1 MKQPIRNIA
10 ILAHVDAGK
19 TTLSERILF
28 AAGEI
33 HRPGR
38 VEDGLA
44 TMDYMP
50 EEKERGITI
59 ESGVAHFEWKNTWF
73 NFIDTPGHV
82 DFGAEVDMA
91 LTAVEGAVLVVS
103 AASGVETQTLA
114 SFRKLRESRVRTIL
128 FVNKLDN
135 PDYSLDETLINI
147 EETLGVRPVL
157 MSVPQFK
164 NGKMC
169 AMLDVLSQSRLVHSE
184 SGTEVLDDGWES
196 DAGAAEER
204 ALLKKYYDEA
214 VEFASNFDDE
224 ILSLALEN
232 KPVPPKML
240 LRGLKALAASDE
252 YVICYAGSALEGFG
266 IRSLVTAL
274 SFFLPEVP
282 TFGENELGQ
291 VIRLR
296 HFRGVGEISLFRS
309 HVDLLRRDWPADFEF
324 SRLKANMLLPV
335 DEIRAG
341 DIYAMVSPF
350 ETELGQVIYLDDNC
364 ARRMSR
370 QTKFDMTESNSWY
383 LSEAKVQRR
392 ETRDERGERAAG
404 TSLRAEGEAISNAS
418 GNAALNGNA
427 AGTATGNA
435 APSISENYLPLLQT
449 RVECVRT
456 EDYAHVERSLS
467 VLARM
472 DPSFRVQKDDGGFW
486 YLHTVG
492 EVQLDVLLA
501 RLKREFGCEVRAG
514 SPEVRWQERLC
525 REVGPAENTFQIG
538 PHKMSISI
546 SASPLEGDAHD
557 IRLSAEFM
565 EKAPLEILAGV
576 RSALLESTEVGVL
589 GKGPLVGVRFEV
601 HRFEWTEGALPPM
614 IKKCCADAVAKLVK
628 PADVQLYEPVME
640 LSLECPVNF
649 AGLVTGDIQA
659 REGKVKEIEGDGK
672 THFLKADVPLRKIF
686 GYATGVRSISKGTAL
701 YSMKL
706 LGYRP
711 AMV

>member
-427 AGTATGNA
+427 A
-435 APSISENYLPLLQT
+435 PSISENYLPLLQT

>member
-59 ESGVAHFEWKNTWF
+59 ESGVAQFEWKNTWF

-103 AASGVETQTLA
+103 AASGVETQTVA
-114 SFRKLRESRVRTIL
+114 SFRKLHESRVRTIL

-169 AMLDVLSQSRLVHSE
+169 GMLDVLSQSRLVYSE
-184 SGTEVLDDGWES
+184 SGAEVLDDDWES
-196 DAGAAEER
+196 DVSAAEDR
-204 ALLKKYYDEA
+204 ALLKKYYAEA

-224 ILSLALEN
+224 ILSLALDN

-240 LRGLKALAASDE
+240 LRGLKTLATSDD

-266 IRSLVTAL
+266 VRSLVTAL

-282 TFGENELGQ
+282 TFDENELGQ
-291 VIRLR
+291 VVRLR
-296 HFRGVGEISLFRS
+296 HFRGIGEISLFRS
-309 HVDLLRRDWPADFEF
+309 HVDLLRRDWPAGFEF

-335 DEIRAG
+335 DEIRSG
-341 DIYAMVSPF
+341 DIYAMRSPF
-350 ETELGQVIYLDDNC
+350 ETELGQVIRLDADGNVLEE
-364 ARRMSR
+364 RG
-370 QTKFDMTESNSWY
+370 
-383 LSEAKVQRR
+383 
-392 ETRDERGERAAG
+392 ETRDERDVRHPEERSDEGSREVNYSIGER
-404 TSLRAEGEAISNAS
+404 
-418 GNAALNGNA
+418 
-427 AGTATGNA
+427 
-435 APSISENYLPLLQT
+435 YLPLLQT

-525 REVGPAENTFQIG
+525 RAVGPAENTFQIG

-565 EKAPLEILAGV
+565 ENAPREILAGV

-706 LGYRP
+706 LGYRS
-711 AMV
+711 ATV

>member
-184 SGTEVLDDGWES
+184 SGAEVLDDGWES

-291 VIRLR
+291 VVRLR

-309 HVDLLRRDWPADFEF
+309 HVDLLRRDWPAGFEF

-335 DEIRAG
+335 DEIRSG

-350 ETELGQVIYLDDNC
+350 ETELGQVIRLDGC
-364 ARRMSR
+364 GMCS
-370 QTKFDMTESNSWY
+370 ESA
-383 LSEAKVQRR
+383 E
-392 ETRDERGERAAG
+392 RDAAG
-404 TSLRAEGEAISNAS
+404 NVVE
-418 GNAALNGNA
+418 NAALN
-427 AGTATGNA
+427 GNA

-659 REGKVKEIEGDGK
+659 RDGKVKEIEGDGK

-711 AMV
+711 ATV

>member
-184 SGTEVLDDGWES
+184 SGAEVLDDGWES

-214 VEFASNFDDE
+214 VEFASYFDDE

-240 LRGLKALAASDE
+240 LRGLKALAANDE

-291 VIRLR
+291 VVRLR

-309 HVDLLRRDWPADFEF
+309 HVDLLRRDWPAGFEF

-335 DEIRAG
+335 DEIRSG

-350 ETELGQVIYLDDNC
+350 ETELGQVIRLDGC
-364 ARRMSR
+364 GMCS
-370 QTKFDMTESNSWY
+370 ESA
-383 LSEAKVQRR
+383 E
-392 ETRDERGERAAG
+392 RDAAG
-404 TSLRAEGEAISNAS
+404 NVVE
-418 GNAALNGNA
+418 NAALNGSTAGTA
-427 AGTATGNA
+427 AGTA

-456 EDYAHVERSLS
+456 DDYAHVERSLS

-576 RSALLESTEVGVL
+576 RSALLESTDVGVL

-659 REGKVKEIEGDGK
+659 RDGKVKEIEGDGK

-711 AMV
+711 ATV

>member
-1 MKQPIRNIA
+1 MTQPVRNIA

-28 AAGEI
+28 AAGEVR
-33 HRPGR
+33 RPGK
-38 VEDGLA
+38 VEEGLA

-82 DFGAEVDMA
+82 DFGAEVDTA

-103 AASGVETQTLA
+103 AASGVETQTVA
-114 SFRKLRESRVRTIL
+114 AFRKLREAGVRTIL

-147 EETLGVRPVL
+147 EEVLGVRPVL
-157 MSVPQFK
+157 MTLPEYKGGCMSGV
-164 NGKMC
+164 
-169 AMLDVLSQSRLVHSE
+169 LDVLSKSRLIHSD
-184 SGTEVLDDGWES
+184 SGEEVIDDSWPQAGEVS
-196 DAGAAEER
+196 DST
-204 ALLKKYYDEA
+204 KKIKKHYAEA

-224 ILSLALEN
+224 VLQLALEG
-232 KPVPPKML
+232 KPVPPKTL
-240 LRGLKALAASDE
+240 LRGLKELAKNKDYAL
-252 YVICYAGSALEGFG
+252 CYAGSAIEGFG
-266 IRSLVTAL
+266 VRSLTTAL
-274 SFFLPEVP
+274 SFFLPAVP
-282 TFGENELGQ
+282 EFADNELGQ

-296 HFRGVGEISLFRS
+296 HFKGVGEITLFRS
-309 HVDLLRRDWPADFEF
+309 HTNMERKEWPAGFEF
-324 SRLKANMLLPV
+324 SRLKANLLQPV
-335 DEIRAG
+335 DEIRSG
-341 DIYAMVSPF
+341 DIYAMRSPF
-350 ETELGQVIYLDDNC
+350 ETELGQVISLDGSIPTC
-364 ARRMSR
+364 EE
-370 QTKFDMTESNSWY
+370 ES
-383 LSEAKVQRR
+383 Q
-392 ETRDERGERAAG
+392 
-404 TSLRAEGEAISNAS
+404 
-418 GNAALNGNA
+418 
-427 AGTATGNA
+427 
-435 APSISENYLPLLQT
+435 PSIRDKYQPLLQT
-449 RVECVRT
+449 RVECLGA
-456 EDYAHVERSLS
+456 EDYHHVEKSLN

-525 REVGPAENTFQIG
+525 RNVGPVENTFQLG
-538 PHKMSISI
+538 PHKILI
-546 SASPLEGDAHD
+546 KLSATPLEGDAHD
-557 IRLSAEFM
+557 IRLSAEFL
-565 EKAPLEILAGV
+565 ETAPREILAGV
-576 RSALLESTEVGVL
+576 RSALLESTEIGVL
-589 GKGPLVGVRFEV
+589 GKGPLVGVCFEV
-601 HRFEWTEGALPPM
+601 HEFTWTEGALPPM
-614 IKKCCADAVAKLVK
+614 IKKACADAVTKLIK
-628 PADVQLYEPVME
+628 PADVQLYEPIME

-649 AGLVTGDIQA
+649 AGLVTGDIQS
-659 REGKVKEIEGDGK
+659 RDGKVKEIGGDGK

-711 AMV
+711 ATI

>member
-184 SGTEVLDDGWES
+184 SGAEVLDDGWES

-240 LRGLKALAASDE
+240 LRGLKSLAASDE

-266 IRSLVTAL
+266 VRSLVTAL

-291 VIRLR
+291 VVRLR

-309 HVDLLRRDWPADFEF
+309 HVDLLRRDWPAGFEF

-335 DEIRAG
+335 DEIRSG

-350 ETELGQVIYLDDNC
+350 ETELGQVIYLD
-364 ARRMSR
+364 
-370 QTKFDMTESNSWY
+370 
-383 LSEAKVQRR
+383 
-392 ETRDERGERAAG
+392 ERGESAGQDATG
-404 TSLRAEGEAISNAS
+404 TSLRAEGKAISNAVES
-418 GNAALNGNA
+418 AVPN
-427 AGTATGNA
+427 GNA

-525 REVGPAENTFQIG
+525 RAVGPAENTFQIG

-565 EKAPLEILAGV
+565 ESAPREILAGV

-659 REGKVKEIEGDGK
+659 RDGKVKEIEGDGK

-711 AMV
+711 ATV

>member
-33 HRPGR
+33 HRPGK

-103 AASGVETQTLA
+103 AASGVETQTVA

-157 MSVPQFK
+157 MSVPEFK

-169 AMLDVLSQSRLVHSE
+169 GMLDVLSQSRLVHSD
-184 SGTEVLDDGWES
+184 SGEEVIDDDWES
-196 DAGAAEER
+196 DASAAEER
-204 ALLKKYYDEA
+204 ALLKRYYAEA

-224 ILSLALEN
+224 ILTLALDN

-240 LRGLKALAASDE
+240 LRGLKALATSDD

-266 IRSLVTAL
+266 VRSLVTAL

-282 TFGENELGQ
+282 TFDENELGQ
-291 VIRLR
+291 VVRLR

-309 HVDLLRRDWPADFEF
+309 HVDLLRRDWPTGFEF

-335 DEIRAG
+335 DEIRTG
-341 DIYAMVSPF
+341 DIYAMRSPF
-350 ETELGQVIYLDDNC
+350 ETELGQVIRLDDKC
-364 ARRMSR
+364 VGRESR
-370 QTKFDMTESNSWY
+370 TNLFGHDRGQHLGLERSESPETK
-383 LSEAKVQRR
+383 
-392 ETRDERGERAAG
+392 DERGECSGAACRPIAEP
-404 TSLRAEGEAISNAS
+404 TSLGSKSKDENA
-418 GNAALNGNA
+418 
-427 AGTATGNA
+427 TH
-435 APSISENYLPLLQT
+435 SISENYLPLLQT

-525 REVGPAENTFQIG
+525 RAVGPAENTFQIG

-546 SASPLEGDAHD
+546 SASPLDGDAHD

-565 EKAPLEILAGV
+565 EHAPLEILAGV

-649 AGLVTGDIQA
+649 AGVVTGDIQA

-711 AMV
+711 STV

>member
-103 AASGVETQTLA
+103 AASGVETQTVA
-114 SFRKLRESRVRTIL
+114 SFRKLHESRVRTIL

-169 AMLDVLSQSRLVHSE
+169 GMLDVLSQSRLVHSE
-184 SGTEVLDDGWES
+184 SGAEVLDDDWES
-196 DAGAAEER
+196 DVSAAEDR
-204 ALLKKYYDEA
+204 ALLKKYYAEA

-224 ILSLALEN
+224 ILSLALDN

-240 LRGLKALAASDE
+240 LRGLKSLATSDD

-266 IRSLVTAL
+266 VRSLVTAL

-282 TFGENELGQ
+282 TFDENELGQ
-291 VIRLR
+291 VVRLR
-296 HFRGVGEISLFRS
+296 HFRGIGEISLFRS
-309 HVDLLRRDWPADFEF
+309 HVDLLRRDWPAGFEF

-335 DEIRAG
+335 DEIRSG

-350 ETELGQVIYLDDNC
+350 ETELGQVIYLD
-364 ARRMSR
+364 
-370 QTKFDMTESNSWY
+370 
-383 LSEAKVQRR
+383 
-392 ETRDERGERAAG
+392 ERGEIAATG
-404 TSLRAEGEAISNAS
+404 LSLRAEGEAISNVV
-418 GNAALNGNA
+418 GNTAERSRFDRLNELEKLPELAEGVCDPIPQ
-427 AGTATGNA
+427 T
-435 APSISENYLPLLQT
+435 SISENYLPLLQT

-525 REVGPAENTFQIG
+525 RAVGPAENTFQIG

-565 EKAPLEILAGV
+565 ENAPREILAGV

-711 AMV
+711 ATV